1 MEYTQRGF
9 RIYKRTKDIDGKS
22 LDVVQ
27 SSLATDTAVWIF
39 GADAA
44 GIQVNRA
51 GAIEVIDGL
60 TAFLAH
66 TDGIEDDKEQTA

>member
-9 RIYKRTKDIDGKS
+9 RIYKRTKDIYGKS
-22 LDVVQ
+22 LDVVE

-39 GADAA
+39 GADEA
-44 GIQVNRA
+44 GIQVNRE
-51 GAIEVIDGL
+51 GAREVIDGL

-66 TDGIEDDKEQTA
+66 TDGKGD

>member
-9 RIYKRTKDIDGKS
+9 RIHKRTKDIYGES

-39 GADAA
+39 GGNDA
-44 GIQVNRA
+44 GIQVNRE

-66 TDGIEDDKEQTA
+66 TDNKGD